1 VAACESG
8 GACAGPDRYDGV
20 FRDKRVMSVEP
31 FDCPV
36 VGTDQRSHHGPV
48 PLLAPIVA
56 AFIGRTER
64 GPIND
69 PIAITGLDDYRR
81 RFGGNCEF
89 SFLPQAVEQY
99 FAHGGHSALVVRVAN
114 GATRGRLELPAGDGV
129 LQLQA
134 RQPGSR
140 ECLRA
145 SVDYDRVKHHSDRF
159 NLVVQRVYR
168 QGSELVEDQELYPAL
183 SIDPADERYIVDALQ
198 DSELVRVAGTVP
210 GQRPNA
216 TQAVH
221 PGQPIP
227 YVPMTAFGHDGEDL
241 TDYDLIGSNTLGTGL
256 FALDR
261 AERVDVICIPVQ
273 PDRDTGSITFVA
285 AERYCERRKS
295 LLIWDPPL
303 SWTSPHDAIAELRA
317 AGLTS
322 HNALTYY
329 PRFAPRERDETIGQP
344 GVPACGAIAGL
355 IAATARRGY
364 WGPLSDAAAV
374 FKAGTMPIDRVC
386 DRDATVLNRYGIN
399 VIGRVGRGACGL
411 RGNVSMV
418 GPNLIGRLWQRL
430 DRRRAALF
438 ILGTVER
445 GTRWS
450 VGALGDPE
458 LAAKVARQVGT
469 FLSSLHE
476 QGALAG
482 QRAEQAWFV
491 RVDPAFRGR
500 APFVFRFGIALDQ
513 PNEFMTY
520 EIRHEIRGSSTRAL
534 AGLEVRELVG

>member
-1 VAACESG
+1 
-8 GACAGPDRYDGV
+8 
-20 FRDKRVMSVEP
+20 MSVEP
-31 FDCPV
+31 FDYPV
-36 VGTDQRSHHGPV
+36 VGTDQRGRHGPV

-64 GPIND
+64 GPVNE
-69 PIAITGLDDYRR
+69 PIAITSFDDYRR

-89 SFLPQAVEQY
+89 SFLPQSVEQY
-99 FAHGGHSALVVRVAN
+99 FAHGGHAALIVRVAN
-114 GATRGRLELPAGDGV
+114 RATRGRLELPAGEGV
-129 LQLQA
+129 LHLQA

-140 ECLRA
+140 ECLRV
-145 SVDYDRVKHHSDRF
+145 SVDYDRVKQLSDRF
-159 NLVVQRVYR
+159 NLVVQRVHR
-168 QGSELVEDQELYPAL
+168 PGSELVEDQELYPAL
-183 SIDPADERYIVDALQ
+183 SIDPAHERYIVDALQ
-198 DSELVRVAGTVP
+198 DSELVRVAGAVP
-210 GQRPNA
+210 AQRPDA
-216 TQAVH
+216 TQAMH

-227 YVPMTAFGHDGEDL
+227 YVSMSAFGRDGEDL
-241 TDYDLIGSNTLGTGL
+241 TDYDLIGSNSLGTGL

-261 AERVDVICIPVQ
+261 AERVDVICIPAQ
-273 PDRDTGSITFVA
+273 PDRDLGSITFVA
-285 AERYCERRKS
+285 TERYCERRKS

-303 SWTSPHDAIAELRA
+303 AWSSAHQAIAGLRA

-329 PRFAPRERDETIGQP
+329 PRLAPRDRGQAIAEP

-355 IAATARRGY
+355 LAATARRGY
-364 WGPLSDAAAV
+364 WGPLSEATAV
-374 FKAGTMPIDRVC
+374 FKAGTMPIDRIG
-386 DRDATVLNRYGIN
+386 DRDVTVLNRYGIN

-411 RGNVSMV
+411 RGNVSMA

-438 ILGTVER
+438 MLGSIER

-458 LAAKVARQVGT
+458 LATKVVRQVDT

-500 APFVFRFGIALDQ
+500 APFVFRVGIALDQ
-513 PNEFMTY
+513 PNEFMIY
-520 EIRHEIRGSSTRAL
+520 EIRHEARASSTRAL